1 MVQQSNGNSNETLR
15 PSAFRRKKL
24 QEDDSNSGSIPTV
37 SNFFSLERYYDAS
50 DKVLLSFQT
59 AFKHRRLDEAYVYGV
74 RYSRFCMEGIT
85 KHDYFNSEKFK
96 ARRIEMGIRVSEVIG
111 NLEQVAE
118 MMDVE
123 EMEREAKRK
132 ALLMRQ
138 KEEQLRKQ
146 RLLAEQQLAEF
157 NRRMDQQKA
166 SSSTLTVSEE
176 NLEESAFAKLQRLTQ
191 PQGAPRQLKPVESQ
205 DQNKRV
211 SWSLP
216 AEPDGQLMSQ
226 FSYDSG
232 DLPPALLPPTDDDG
246 SSSQLSNGSSP
257 PSYSSILKQ
266 SSFFGPGRAP
276 TEVTQPS
283 APSYDQA
290 TKISK
295 KVSRALPIR
304 QIISHSHAKH
314 RELLQCGRIQVSP
327 LRTYQGRVS
336 GSTNGCTVISACCVS
351 RHMET
356 QGGITDQQVNTVIDR
371 DCVPLLRSIR
381 NKLDLGAASLI
392 IPSDVHDYLVDH
404 KLLYQHKFIG
414 AAGGNIV
421 DPDHAG
427 GLIKLLHGEA
437 GKTSHLKAAATLF
450 FREHVVSIVKFPTS
464 ATDAVYDMIDSLP
477 TCNGQGSRT
486 RCHGLEALKVHLVYY
501 CTRKFSDSNI
511 TYIERNKWDDM
522 MADFDP
528 RVFQAFVWADLPEP
542 RSN

>member
-1 MVQQSNGNSNETLR
+1 MAHQSNGNSNESLR

-24 QEDDSNSGSIPTV
+24 QEDDANSDSIPTV
-37 SNFFSLERYYDAS
+37 SNFFRLERYYDAS

-59 AFKHRRLDEAYVYGV
+59 AFENRRLDEAYVYGM
-74 RYSRFCMEGIT
+74 RYSRFCMEGIRQ
-85 KHDYFNSEKFK
+85 HDYFNAQTFK
-96 ARRIEMGIRVSEVIG
+96 ARRIEMGRRVEEVIG
-111 NLEQVAE
+111 KLEQVAE
-118 MMDVE
+118 MMDAE

-138 KEEQLRKQ
+138 KEERLRQQ
-146 RLLAEQQLAEF
+146 RLMAEQQLAEF
-157 NRRMDQQKA
+157 NKRIAEQKT
-166 SSSTLTVSEE
+166 SSSTISEGT
-176 NLEESAFAKLQRLTQ
+176 LEESAFAKLQRLTQ
-191 PQGAPRQLKPVESQ
+191 PQGAPHQPKPVEAP

-216 AEPDGQLMSQ
+216 VEPDGHLMSQ
-226 FSYDSG
+226 ISYDSG
-232 DLPPALLPPTDDDG
+232 DLPPAMPPPSDDDG
-246 SSSQLSNGSSP
+246 NSSQLSNGSSP

-266 SSFFGPGRAP
+266 SSFFGPGGAP
-276 TEVTQPS
+276 AEATQPS

-290 TKISK
+290 TKMSK
-295 KVSRALPIR
+295 KTSRIIPIR

-314 RELLQCGRIQVSP
+314 REFLQTGKIQISP

-356 QGGITDQQVNTVIDR
+356 HGGITDQQVNAVIDR

-404 KLLYQHKFIG
+404 KLLYQHKFVG

-421 DPDHAG
+421 DPEHAG
-427 GLIKLLHGEA
+427 ELIKLLQGETR
-437 GKTSHLKAAATLF
+437 KTSHLKAAATLF

-464 ATDAVYDMIDSLP
+464 STDAVYDMIDSLP
-477 TCNGQGSRT
+477 TCNGQASRT

-501 CTRKFSDSNI
+501 CTRKFSDTNI
-511 TYIERNKWDDM
+511 TYIERNKWDDT